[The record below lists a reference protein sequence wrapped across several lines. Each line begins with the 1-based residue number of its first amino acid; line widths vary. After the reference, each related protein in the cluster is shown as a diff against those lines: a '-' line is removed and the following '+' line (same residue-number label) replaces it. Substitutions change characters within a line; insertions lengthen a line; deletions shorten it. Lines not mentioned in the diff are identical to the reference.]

1 MPTVASHRATS
12 SCVPIGHLGNAR
24 ANASWARSCA
34 SSGSPT
40 MNVMRRWSQGIWTL
54 NAASRSLASTAV
66 SGVVTVANFSILV
79 RLTSEVPQ
87 LLQEGFPRACRPGQW
102 SLDQARHHDRACGL
116 RCLKSCA
123 TSDGPAPGRTA
134 AGTRAGP
141 LQTRT
146 VTTTAAR
153 GSLRLHTSGSR
164 SCHPPEAQGTGGLC
178 RGQSDGHFSAEFE
191 AGTGYE
197 ESNIARQINSQLD
210 AYGVESERTRTLG
223 FGSLRVE
230 CFLDRVDCVD
240 KVREVELVDDYR
252 MLPGGRLLRGRRRS
266 VKPEVATER
275 GQIEAEV
282 VELRG
287 LLLRGRGSDSSWQ
300 RGRRDDQGPTTD
312 NGRSDQVEL
321 TEISS
326 WHHRPPPGGGCATG
340 GATRTA
346 RAASNAAVPLFSTR
360 KQDRAAYRLPAS
372 VHASR
377 PAPTTRWGD

>member
-1 MPTVASHRATS
+1 M
-12 SCVPIGHLGNAR
+12 
-24 ANASWARSCA
+24 
-34 SSGSPT
+34 
-40 MNVMRRWSQGIWTL
+40 
-54 NAASRSLASTAV
+54 
-66 SGVVTVANFSILV
+66 
-79 RLTSEVPQ
+79 
-87 LLQEGFPRACRPGQW
+87 
-102 SLDQARHHDRACGL
+102 
-116 RCLKSCA
+116 
-123 TSDGPAPGRTA
+123 
-134 AGTRAGP
+134 
-141 LQTRT
+141 
-146 VTTTAAR
+146 TTTAAR

-326 WHHRPPPGGGCATG
+326 WHHRPPPGGVVLPEGRREQPAPP
-340 GATRTA
+340 ATR
-346 RAASNAAVPLFSTR
+346 PCL
-360 KQDRAAYRLPAS
+360 Y
-372 VHASR
+372 SR
-377 PAPTTRWGD
+377 PANKTERLTDSPHRSTPQDQLQPPGGAISGDAKAG